1 MFKSSKKMSPMEAK
15 AKLATLKSLM
25 SDMDDM
31 MMDGMKNAKGKMKV
45 SVMANSPEALKEGLE
60 KAEEVVEDS
69 DEMES
74 NIPKFGKPKMSED
87 EDEMEDEYVESEDS
101 EESEEDL
108 DRKIAELLAKKKARK
123 LKDI

>member
-1 MFKSSKKMSPMEAK
+1 MSKKMSPMEAK

-45 SVMANSPEALKEGLE
+45 SVMANSPEGLKEGLE
-60 KAEEVVEDS
+60 KAEDVVEGS
-69 DEMES
+69 EEMES
-74 NIPKFGKPKMSED
+74 NIPNLGKKLLGDD
-87 EDEMEDEYVESEDS
+87 EDEMEDDLVMSDDSE

-108 DRKIAELLAKKKARK
+108 DKKIAELLAKKKARK
-123 LKDI
+123 PQQI